1 MRNVSSLTSCVSS
14 PKTFCITYSKRN
26 KQNNRVIYTHR
37 IIRGRK
43 FFSLLSHV
51 SRVVTLAN
59 VLHSIKPFKAAPLR
73 SSQLRR
79 PTTQPKSQH
88 VLFNTHSY
96 TRKKDRP
103 PSHALSHNLCSQNVI
118 MQRGLISLKGSF
130 YVRKIYDRR

>member
-1 MRNVSSLTSCVSS
+1 MNLFFGFEELIAQMHFLLVYIYILFSLDCYKHS
-14 PKTFCITYSKRN
+14 
-26 KQNNRVIYTHR
+26 NRVIYTHK

-73 SSQLRR
+73 SSQLQR

-96 TRKKDRP
+96 I
-103 PSHALSHNLCSQNVI
+103 L
-118 MQRGLISLKGSF
+118 
-130 YVRKIYDRR
+130 